1 MNTGIKSNDEYCVFL
16 SQDDIFFHRVD
27 SKYKSIVELPQNYN
41 CGNSFGN
48 YGLKYNREQVAH
60 CDSRIDIHGNVVDD
74 CVRYTLYVMDMEIS
88 KLGGNSIDQIF
99 ELCKSLKYGNYYNIP
114 ERFLINIH

>member
-27 SKYKSIVELPQNYN
+27 SKYKSIIELPQHDK
-41 CGNSFGN
+41 CGNFFG
-48 YGLKYNREQVAH
+48 YGNLKYNREQVAH
-60 CDSRIDIHGNVVDD
+60 CISRINIHGNDEID
-74 CVRYTLYVMDMEIS
+74 CVRYTLYVMDMDIS
-88 KLGGNSIDQIF
+88 KLGGNYIDQIF

-114 ERFLINIH
+114 ERFLAKLH